1 MSLSFLFAKQEKPL
15 VDTLPMEN
23 VKYGLLG
30 VNPYSQPD
38 HKLYIFWTTS
48 HIKKKNKVLLNS
60 QQRLK

>member
-30 VNPYSQPD
+30 VNPYGQPD
-38 HKLYIFWTTS
+38 RKRTFFDDFAE
-48 HIKKKNKVLLNS
+48 KNFYFKT
-60 QQRLK
+60 